1 MLTVTQAALYLSS
14 QRGIKVKRDTLQ
26 HWCLRGLFP
35 NATHDTDA
43 VGRTYWVIPESDL
56 LAFVPPTNGRPPA
69 KKEEKE

>member
-26 HWCLRGLFP
+26 KWCQRGLFP

-43 VGRTYWVIPESDL
+43 TGRTYWVIPESDL
-56 LAFVPPTNGRPPA
+56 DVFVPPVNGRPPR
-69 KKEEKE
+69 KKEGKT